1 MYKRKCNV
9 CGREMFYKH
18 KSSYDRA
25 IKNNWL
31 CKHCATIGRYKHNN
45 VTVLLNEE
53 LETYYW
59 IGFLLADGHISENN
73 RIQICLSIKDYDFLL
88 KLKEYLNIDNIHT
101 TKTSCSISAMD
112 IVVIPKIKE
121 KFDIKNNKTYN
132 PPNIKIYKNIVK
144 DKLLSLIIGFID
156 GDGCIK
162 KQYKR
167 NDWVITIKN
176 HSSWID
182 FLKLISITISN
193 KDYSRINNSGYSL
206 LTLSDTSKTKE
217 LKKFAIRN
225 NLPIMKRKWDIIDIN
240 YHTFYDNANIKL
252 MKIKKLCNGFLSI
265 KNICDILHLKYGCVY
280 RIVNKYNLNVKI
292 DENKSSKYRKSA
304 NESICT
310 TDLVHG

>member
-1 MYKRKCNV
+1 MYKRKCNG

-112 IVVIPKIKE
+112 IVVIP
-121 KFDIKNNKTYN
+121 
-132 PPNIKIYKNIVK
+132 NIKIYKNIAK

-206 LTLSDTSKTKE
+206 LTLSDISKTKE

-304 NESICT
+304 NESICA